1 MNVALILSGGRGTR
15 MGSDIPKQYILVNDK
30 PIISYCLETIF
41 RHPMIDAVQ
50 IVAEEE
56 FHGLI
61 KDEIVKML
69 SIETKDM
76 FKGFSTPGEN
86 RQMSILNGLRDIRK
100 YASDADTVLIHDAAR
115 PFVTGELIDSCYEA
129 IIGHEGVLPVL
140 PMKDTV
146 YISGNGQRITSLLD
160 RGRVFAGQAPELFLI
175 GKYYNANQDL
185 LPDKIMSIN
194 GSTEPAVM
202 AGMDVVM
209 IPGDEANVKITTKA
223 DLDECEGKFES
234 IRIKRYQ

>member
-15 MGSDIPKQYILVNDK
+15 MGSDIPKQYILVNDR

-69 SIETKDM
+69 SAETKDM